1 LNGQEVTKVAPEGK
15 NPLSSELK
23 VAVEIY
29 HCEINNWK
37 VWLGKLVERLDGEVS
52 KNTISEALDTLF
64 DWGIVKAEYGP
75 TDTGKPGRLYKIS
88 NEERKLIKELYERYW
103 KTRYE

>member
-1 LNGQEVTKVAPEGK
+1 VTKTDTVAK

-23 VAVEIY
+23 VAVEIF
-29 HCEINNWK
+29 HCEINSET
-37 VWLGKLVERLDGEVS
+37 VWLGKLVERLRGEVS

-75 TDTGKPGRLYKIS
+75 TEKGRAGRLYKIS
-88 NEERKLIKELYERYW
+88 NEEKKLVKTLYEKYW
-103 KTRYE
+103 KSRYTQ